1 MPTLKNTNKKGRNG
15 SEDDSQIGL
24 FHIDFILQVCDPMFV
39 GCPIFGAFHP
49 VPLLN
54 LLVFKSCI
62 YRASKQTRTVRRG
75 AHFGHKFELTL
86 RINIRR
92 LLWP

>member
-1 MPTLKNTNKKGRNG
+1 MGQKMIRRY
-15 SEDDSQIGL
+15 SQIGL

-39 GCPIFGAFHP
+39 GCPIFSAFHP

-62 YRASKQTRTVRRG
+62 YRASK
-75 AHFGHKFELTL
+75 
-86 RINIRR
+86 
-92 LLWP
+92 

>member
-1 MPTLKNTNKKGRNG
+1 
-15 SEDDSQIGL
+15 L

-75 AHFGHKFELTL
+75 AHFGHEFELTL
-86 RINIRR
+86 GINRIILVINGIA
-92 LLWP
+92 LCTNGITLDINGFL